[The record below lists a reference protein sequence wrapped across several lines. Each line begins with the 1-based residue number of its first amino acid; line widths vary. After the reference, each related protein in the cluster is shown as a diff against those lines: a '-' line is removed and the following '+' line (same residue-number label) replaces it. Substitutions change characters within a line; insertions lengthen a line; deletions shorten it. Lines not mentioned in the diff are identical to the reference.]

1 MAVITSIEPAGPAEA
16 RTPHRRPKRTRLP
29 YLLLVPAVAVLGLG
43 LGYPLVRQVVMSFQE
58 FGLAQQFG
66 QAPVWVGPDNYV
78 ALFTDSYLWAVVVR
92 SVLFCLACAFLTM
105 AVGVSMAVLMTRMAG
120 WARIVV
126 QVVLL
131 LVWAMPW
138 MASLTVWQWLIDS
151 QYGIVNW
158 VLVRLGLD
166 QFAGHSWLINPIS
179 FFAVAMVIVVWMSVP
194 FVAFTVYAGLVQVP
208 HEMLEAAQIDGA
220 NGWERFWRIVVPM
233 IRPILLIVGLL
244 QVIWDLK
251 VFTQIFTLQEA
262 GGVTADTNLLG
273 TYIYRLGLG
282 QGDFGAASAVAM
294 FMLLLTVA
302 ITFFYV
308 RRMLRD
314 EEEL

>member
-1 MAVITSIEPAGPAEA
+1 
-16 RTPHRRPKRTRLP
+16 
-29 YLLLVPAVAVLGLG
+29 
-43 LGYPLVRQVVMSFQE
+43 
-58 FGLAQQFG
+58 
-66 QAPVWVGPDNYV
+66 
-78 ALFTDSYLWAVVVR
+78 
-92 SVLFCLACAFLTM
+92 
-105 AVGVSMAVLMTRMAG
+105 
-120 WARIVV
+120 
-126 QVVLL
+126 
-131 LVWAMPW
+131 
-138 MASLTVWQWLIDS
+138 
-151 QYGIVNW
+151 
-158 VLVRLGLD
+158 
-166 QFAGHSWLINPIS
+166 
-179 FFAVAMVIVVWMSVP
+179 MSVP
-194 FVAFTVYAGLVQVP
+194 FVAFTVYAGLTQVP

-220 NGWERFWRIVVPM
+220 NGWDRFWKIVVPM

-251 VFTQIFTLQEA
+251 VFTQIFTLQES

-308 RRMLRD
+308 RRMVRE